1 MSVEG
6 GSARLPAPRR
16 SNRQRQRIRN
26 ALLAAGQRLFA
37 VQPADS
43 VTIDNIT
50 EVADVAK
57 GSFYNHFLDKEAFA
71 GVIFA
76 SVQADL
82 ESEIASANFGV
93 DDPPTRIARALC
105 LVLRYAQSHP
115 ERLSALINLSD
126 RRTAAA
132 PLNAGVSGDITEGLR
147 RGRIHGV
154 SVETGVL
161 VVLSL
166 AMGTVRLAMA
176 DDCDVPAVEL
186 ARSIAS
192 AILRALG
199 LDHSEAD
206 RIGQEAVRNILMPKN
221 AP

>member
-1 MSVEG
+1 MAVEG
-6 GSARLPAPRR
+6 GSANLSAPRR

-37 VQPADS
+37 TQPANS

-71 GVIFA
+71 SVIYA
-76 SVQADL
+76 AVQSDL
-82 ESEIASANFGV
+82 ESQITSTNLGI
-93 DDPPTRIARALC
+93 DDPPARIARALC
-105 LVLRYAQSHP
+105 LVLRYAQNHP
-115 ERLSALINLSD
+115 EQLSALLNLSE

-132 PLNAGVSGDITEGLR
+132 PLNAGVRADITEGLR
-147 RGRIHGV
+147 QGRIHSV
-154 SVETGVL
+154 NVETGVL

-166 AMGTVRLAMA
+166 IMESVRHATSDEFEM
-176 DDCDVPAVEL
+176 PAEEL
-186 ARSIAS
+186 ASSVAS

-199 LDHSEAD
+199 LDHSEAG
-206 RIGQEAVRNILMPKN
+206 RLAQEAVQTILMQKSGS
-221 AP
+221 